1 MATNKG
7 DSMLTVDKDVKE
19 LFKKI
24 AKKEGM
30 TIKYLARKLIQD
42 YKSLQ
47 YF

>member
-1 MATNKG
+1 MATNKT

-42 YKSLQ
+42 YQKKK
-47 YF
+47 